1 MRSFMAALVL
11 TLASASLATPA
22 AIRGVDP
29 RVYLKARKPVP
40 AAIADLKA
48 APVELSRRIISDG
61 PDGFLVGDDAYPA
74 ALAAEPRSALRA
86 LERRALVIGA
96 LHALALRKPVDAHD
110 LIASQLAARDPL
122 VRADAADQLG
132 QLGQLGQL
140 DNVDSIVTLLA
151 RVAREDQDVR
161 VREAACVG
169 LAKARSQASLLA
181 LASFVLDD
189 SDELRQR
196 AAIRALA
203 VLGSRWAWQ
212 ARGDVA
218 GGAAIRQEARA
229 LLAKV
234 EVVSKSE
241 TAQAVAAVERQL
253 R

>member
-132 QLGQLGQL
+132 QLGQL